1 MKGKTKLTP
10 SRFQNRWQG
19 FAAKCGF
26 VLLIFQFCGC
36 AHLATVKNQP
46 ARLPAGLPLEEPLES
61 AKNYLRAA
69 EHEQPVPALGHDLL
83 AAKISYGV
91 LEHRREDDSARSI
104 YNFAVA
110 RVVQDVDRTDL
121 EPWRHPVTVLTD
133 QGRYTL
139 VSPKP
144 VDAEHDPS
152 RYDLLPTDTLKIG
165 GKFFKTYSTVS
176 GVGAPIAVVGR
187 AENPHFRQQYKYRR
201 VYAPM
206 TAIVRFSGRQAQ
218 LDFIDPLNTER
229 ITLNK
234 KAFPLAA
241 DFHASTALLIARER
255 PERLGFSRVLNPGVY
270 ADTAILCRLQPFD
283 PARTPVI
290 FVHGLQETGASW
302 APMIGS
308 LHDNRWIREH
318 YQFWLFSYPSG
329 YPYPYA
335 AALLR
340 QDLDGIKRAFP
351 NHKRVVLIGHSMGGL
366 ICRLM
371 ITDAGDKI
379 WRDFFATPPAKTP
392 LTAESYRRLKEVF
405 VFSHRLEVSRVIFI
419 STPHRGSALA
429 TSWIGR
435 FGASLVKT
443 PQSFKSIYAEMKPL
457 LVADSTAPPFD
468 RMPNSVDTLEP
479 NDRFV
484 RAVNKLPTT
493 PGVPY
498 HSIMGDR
505 GRGDTP
511 NSSDGVVPYW
521 SSHMEGAQSELIV
534 NSDHGAQYNPQ
545 AIREVARI
553 LQLNLTGPE
562 RKHALTANMTA
573 R

>member
-1 MKGKTKLTP
+1 MRSSSSAFRRYLAGIKSL
-10 SRFQNRWQG
+10 
-19 FAAKCGF
+19 AVF
-26 VLLIFQFCGC
+26 VTFCGC
-36 AHLATVKNQP
+36 AAHLATVKTIP
-46 ARLPAGLPLEEPLES
+46 ARLPTGLRLEEPLDS
-61 AKNYLRAA
+61 ATKYLVAA
-69 EHEQPVPALGHDLL
+69 EHEQPSAALGQDLL

-91 LEHRREDDSARSI
+91 LERQPKNESARSI

-110 RVVQDVDRTDL
+110 RVVHDVDRADV
-121 EPWRHPVTVLTD
+121 EPWRQPIAVSTD
-133 QGRYTL
+133 QGAYTL

-165 GKFFKTYSTVS
+165 GTFFKTYSTVS

-187 AENPHFRQQYKYRR
+187 TETPRFRQQYKYRR
-201 VYAPM
+201 VYAPI
-206 TAIVRFSGRQAQ
+206 TAILRFSGRRAH
-218 LDFIDPLNTER
+218 LEFIDPLNTEK
-229 ITLNK
+229 IMVNK
-234 KAFPLAA
+234 QSLPLAA
-241 DFHASTALLIARER
+241 DFHAPTALLIVRER
-255 PERLGFSRVLNPGVY
+255 PERLGLSRVMNPAAY
-270 ADTAILCRLQPFD
+270 ANTAMLCRLQQFD
-283 PARTPVI
+283 PARTPLI

-302 APMIGS
+302 APMIDS
-308 LHDNRWIREH
+308 LRDDAWIRKH
-318 YQFWLFSYPSG
+318 YQFWFFSYPSG

-340 QDLDGIKRAFP
+340 QDLDGIERTLP
-351 NHKRVVLIGHSMGGL
+351 NHKRAVLIGHSMGGL

-392 LTAESYRRLKEVF
+392 LSNDTRKILEETLIF
-405 VFSHRLEVSRVIFI
+405 DHRPDVQRVIFI
-419 STPHRGSALA
+419 STPHRGSELA
-429 TSWIGR
+429 SNWIGR
-435 FGASLVKT
+435 IGAALVRT
-443 PQSFKSIYAEMKPL
+443 PQRFTSIYAAAKPL
-457 LVADSTAPPFD
+457 VIADPAARPLN

-484 RAVNKLPTT
+484 EAVNKLPIAR
-493 PGVPY
+493 GIPY

-511 NSSDGVVPYW
+511 NSSDGIVPYW
-521 SSHMEGAQSELIV
+521 SSHLAGAQSELIV

-545 AIREVARI
+545 AIREVERI
-553 LQLNLTGPE
+553 LKLNLSHSTASSSRSG
-562 RKHALTANMTA
+562 HAHMTA

>member
-1 MKGKTKLTP
+1 
-10 SRFQNRWQG
+10 
-19 FAAKCGF
+19 
-26 VLLIFQFCGC
+26 V
-36 AHLATVKNQP
+36 
-46 ARLPAGLPLEEPLES
+46 EEPLES
-61 AKNYLRAA
+61 ATKYLAAA
-69 EHEQPVPALGHDLL
+69 EHEQPLAALGPDLL
-83 AAKISYGV
+83 AAKISYGA
-91 LEHRREDDSARSI
+91 LERQPKNESARST

-121 EPWRHPVTVLTD
+121 EPWRHPVTVVTD
-133 QGRYTL
+133 EGRYTL

-144 VDAEHDPS
+144 VDADHDPS
-152 RYDLLPTDTLKIG
+152 RYDLFPTDTLKIG
-165 GKFFKTYSTVS
+165 GKFFQTYSTVS
-176 GVGAPIAVVGR
+176 GLGAPIAV
-187 AENPHFRQQYKYRR
+187 AERTESSRFRQQYKLRR
-201 VYAPM
+201 IYAPI
-206 TAIVRFSGRQAQ
+206 TAIVRFSGRQAD
-218 LDFIDPLNTER
+218 LEFIDPLNTER
-229 ITLNK
+229 FTLNK
-234 KAFPLAA
+234 HVFPLAA

-255 PERLGFSRVLNPGVY
+255 PERLGLSRVLNPGAY

-302 APMIGS
+302 VPMMAS
-308 LHDNRWIREH
+308 LRDDRWIREH
-318 YQFWLFSYPSG
+318 YQFWYFSYPSG

-379 WRDFFATPPAKTP
+379 WRDFFATPPANTP
-392 LTAESYRRLKEVF
+392 LSAESYHRIKEVF
-405 VFSHRLEVSRVIFI
+405 VFSHRPEVSRVIFI

-429 TSWIGR
+429 TSWVGR

-457 LVADSTAPPFD
+457 LVADSTAAPFN

-521 SSHMEGAQSELIV
+521 SSHLEGAQSELIV

-553 LQLNLTGPE
+553 LRLNLTGPE
-562 RKHALTANMTA
+562 QKHARTGNMTT